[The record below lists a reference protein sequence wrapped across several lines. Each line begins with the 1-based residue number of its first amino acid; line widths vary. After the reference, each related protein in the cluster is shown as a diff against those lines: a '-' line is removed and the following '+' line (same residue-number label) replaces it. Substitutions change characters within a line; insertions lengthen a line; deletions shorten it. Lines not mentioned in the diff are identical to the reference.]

1 MKPVASWTPLT
12 CDTLA
17 SGAFMYLG
25 AEITRMCYVRGTG
38 PEASVLASVYYSAD
52 RRLAGI
58 EINDY

>member
-1 MKPVASWTPLT
+1 MDSLT